1 MRRCPFGFSLSI
13 VILKI
18 WPKIAVIFWEHS
30 PLKAQAEARH
40 WRLNSNIP
48 LTLFPIIFFRRK
60 KTCVTEWVPC
70 TVFVGG
76 KKFCDFFS
84 FFVFFF
90 L

>member
-40 WRLNSNIP
+40 WRLNSKIP
-48 LTLFPIIFFRRK
+48 LTLFPIFFQRKKHVSQSRSRVQFLWEGKSFVIFF
-60 KTCVTEWVPC
+60 
-70 TVFVGG
+70 G
-76 KKFCDFFS
+76 FCDFF
-84 FFVFFF
+84 